1 MAQLNVIMLFLLAD
15 THCIVFTK
23 FIFRSEIL
31 CNQNLGVRHMCPG
44 SQSFKKKK
52 QKTKTSVLPHV
63 QARLCCISKPTAML
77 TAKPREV
84 SSTVRLDI
92 EAVVLTS
99 GSKLK

>member
-1 MAQLNVIMLFLLAD
+1 MAQLNVITLFLWAD

-44 SQSFKKKK
+44 SQSFKKK

-63 QARLCCISKPTAML
+63 QARLCCISKPAEIL
-77 TAKPREV
+77 TTKPRVV